1 MDNQK
6 PPILK
11 INLLE
16 AIAAI
21 VIITIFV
28 AGFHAILPFAG
39 IAVYIVIGVAL
50 AYAGLLGYHTY
61 RHRQKLADIDL
72 DRQQALADRE
82 RIVNEQ
88 EKARALSLIQP
99 DTHTGNYPIWID
111 DQGRPHLFQPG
122 NLVQPVPQTL
132 HYAPHS
138 DYRVAGKELSPA
150 PELPAIAAPLALPGP
165 ISMSEIMRH
174 FALSPEHLFL
184 ALGRGGQQLAC
195 SIEQFMHVAHDGPTG
210 SGKTMQWKAE
220 LVMLLKADILT
231 FLANPHFAP
240 VTKKGEDWRP
250 IGRALEMQE
259 LPGRLPGLLYTFEQI
274 RDFLKWLS
282 QVEIDRRFEHQ
293 RAGCY
298 DYMPLYGFVDE
309 WAAQVSKYPEC
320 GAYMQDIIRRGR
332 AVDVCISTN
341 SQGFLV
347 NDIGMSGASRENFQ
361 TAYHLGGSIQSAS
374 ALLDM
379 RQQDIT
385 RMLATEQV
393 TLGRGIGLL
402 RNNSV
407 SDPAQLVRLPYADND
422 YTYYML
428 GRADTWALPG
438 FRAVSLDD
446 SAHETTAPLLETVPS
461 ARGETLEQSSTVSR
475 NETDAS
481 VKVAAAAVSR
491 ETREHIRR
499 LIEKTN
505 MPWREIASAVGMA
518 SEKYVV
524 FREVCRQMGHDTSA
538 RRDRGGT
545 TSASACCARH
555 RALCLL

>member
-259 LPGRLPGLLYTFEQI
+259 LPGHLPGLLYTFEQI

-385 RMLATEQV
+385 KMLAAEQI
-393 TLGRGIGLL
+393 TLGKGIGLL

-407 SDPAQLVRLPYADND
+407 SDPAQFVRLPMADND
-422 YTYYML
+422 YVYYML
-428 GRADTWALPG
+428 GRAEDWRL
-438 FRAVSLDD
+438 LDD
-446 SAHETTAPLLETVPS
+446 RNFPRNFSKDELARKVSEISADVPESGEQLSERGSAQGVSPFLEMSSVEREIVVPS
-461 ARGETLEQSSTVSR
+461 EMRERIIALHHKGFKRTQIRDATGLNGEEYKM
-475 NETDAS
+475 
-481 VKVAAAAVSR
+481 VKAVLD
-491 ETREHIRR
+491 THHCQHC
-499 LIEKTN
+499 K
-505 MPWREIASAVGMA
+505 SAE
-518 SEKYVV
+518 SE
-524 FREVCRQMGHDTSA
+524 M
-538 RRDRGGT
+538 
-545 TSASACCARH
+545 
-555 RALCLL
+555 